1 VLISRELANAFNAQI
16 GHEFGASMQYIS
28 IAAHFGQRQL
38 KLLSKL
44 FFEQADEEKQH
55 ALKFVQYLLDTK
67 AELRI
72 PPIPAPTP
80 TFASAEEA
88 VQAALNWEQ
97 EVTRQI
103 TGLMDIAVKEND
115 YLGAS
120 FLQWFIDEQLEEV
133 VKMDR
138 LLSII
143 RQSGERNLLMVE
155 AYLVHLEKAG

>member
-1 VLISRELANAFNAQI
+1 MLISRELANAFNAQI

-28 IAAHFGQRQL
+28 IAAHFSQRQL

-120 FLQWFIDEQLEEV
+120 FLQWFIDE
-133 VKMDR
+133 
-138 LLSII
+138 
-143 RQSGERNLLMVE
+143 
-155 AYLVHLEKAG
+155 